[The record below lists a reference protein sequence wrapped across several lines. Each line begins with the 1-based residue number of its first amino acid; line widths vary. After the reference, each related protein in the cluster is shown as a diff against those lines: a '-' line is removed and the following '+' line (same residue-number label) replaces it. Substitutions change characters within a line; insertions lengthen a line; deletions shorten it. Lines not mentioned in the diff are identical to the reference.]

1 MIPNNV
7 GAFTHLLSQIRKR
20 VADGYRVLAHCFGGL
35 GRAVLLGACLMLS
48 LDQVRFL
55 ALYYGNSN
63 GNQKSYRVSFTHFI
77 IMLTNKDPFS
87 GP

>member
-1 MIPNNV
+1 MIPDNV

-48 LDQVRFL
+48 LDQVSFVQTFSKNL
-55 ALYYGNSN
+55 VG
-63 GNQKSYRVSFTHFI
+63 KSKKVSYI
-77 IMLTNKDPFS
+77 IFVSCNACS
-87 GP
+87 

>member
-1 MIPNNV
+1 MNKSRFCILNGKFLFIGMIPDNV

-48 LDQVRFL
+48 LDQVCF
-55 ALYYGNSN
+55 
-63 GNQKSYRVSFTHFI
+63 VW
-77 IMLTNKDPFS
+77 MLMLN
-87 GP
+87 

>member
-1 MIPNNV
+1 MIPDNV

-48 LDQVRFL
+48 LDQVCF
-55 ALYYGNSN
+55 
-63 GNQKSYRVSFTHFI
+63 VWMP
-77 IMLTNKDPFS
+77 MLN
-87 GP
+87 